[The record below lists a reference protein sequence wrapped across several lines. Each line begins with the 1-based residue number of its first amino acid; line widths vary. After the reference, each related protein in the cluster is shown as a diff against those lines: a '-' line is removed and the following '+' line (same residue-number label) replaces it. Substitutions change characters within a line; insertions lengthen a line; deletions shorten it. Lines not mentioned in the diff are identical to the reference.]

1 MAGKFGG
8 NNIWWI
14 AQIMPFGGFYS
25 QDSCSPTALDVCSLA
40 VEILADCSQNCQSAK
55 IIYPHKFLAIYVV

>member
-1 MAGKFGG
+1 M
-8 NNIWWI
+8 
-14 AQIMPFGGFYS
+14 QFGGFYS